1 MGTIP
6 QELEWVTAKATCTIE
21 KMFEQL
27 YQEVGDDVAAINS
40 FRKFPE
46 EKGFKVEQSGR
57 EYSFTIKRAE
67 AIRPFVKF
75 AIVRDCINISTDAD
89 KKGREYH
96 ITLNDE
102 GRCKLTENGEEREQW
117 QVRRAALEP
126 LFFPPA
132 QYL

>member
-6 QELEWVTAKATCTIE
+6 QELEWVKVKATCIIE

-27 YQEVGDDVAAINS
+27 HQGVGDDVTAINL

-46 EKGFKVEQSGR
+46 EKGFEVEQSSR
-57 EYSFTIKRAE
+57 EYSFTIKRAD

-75 AIVRDCINISTDAD
+75 AIVGDCINVSTDAD
-89 KKGREYH
+89 KKGHDYH

-117 QVRRAALEP
+117 QVRRASLEP
-126 LFFPPA
+126 LFFPRS
-132 QYL
+132 